1 MNTWKKALSI
11 CLSGIAMAACDKI
24 DTKASRDL
32 KTQKDKVSYGIGL
45 DIGKSFKQQSLDSKD
60 IDLDKL
66 RIGIQDAMGGVKPLL
81 SDSQLS
87 ETMMSFQKEMMAR
100 QDSVNRKKGEDNIK
114 AGQDFLAKNGKEAG
128 VVTLPDGLQY
138 KILTPG
144 TGKKPDSTNT
154 VTVNYVGTLIDGTEF
169 DSSIKRGQPVTF
181 PVNGVIKGWTE
192 ALQLMPVGS
201 KWKIVIPANLGYGER
216 GAGQKIGPNS
226 TLIFEV
232 ELISIADAAKPD
244 MSMPAGHPGAAA
256 PSAKPSAAK
265 PAAAPAAKPAAK

>member
-45 DIGKSFKQQSLDSKD
+45 DIGKSFKQQSLEGKD

-66 RIGIQDAMGGVKPLL
+66 RIGIQDALGAVKPMMT
-81 SDSQLS
+81 DSQLS
-87 ETMMSFQKEMMAR
+87 ETMMAFQKEMMAR

-114 AGQDFLAKNGKEAG
+114 AGQDFLAKNSKAAG

-138 KILTPG
+138 KIITAG
-144 TGKKPDSTNT
+144 TGKIPDSTST
-154 VTVNYVGTLIDGTEF
+154 VSVNYTGTLIDGTEF
-169 DSSIKRGQPVTF
+169 DSSIKRGQAVTF
-181 PVNGVIKGWTE
+181 PVTGVIKGWTE

-201 KWKIVIPANLGYGER
+201 KWMVYIPSALGYGDR
-216 GAGQKIGPNS
+216 GAGQKIGPNA

-232 ELISIADAAKPD
+232 ELVSIADPTKTESA
-244 MSMPAGHPGAAA
+244 MPAGHPGAA
-256 PSAKPSAAK
+256 SSKPSAK
-265 PAAAPAAKPAAK
+265 PAAAAAKPAVAK

>member
-32 KTQKDKVSYGIGL
+32 KTSKDKVSYGIGL
-45 DIGKSFKQQSLDSKD
+45 DIGRSFKQQSLDAKD

-66 RIGIQDAMGGVKPLL
+66 RIGIQDAMGGVKPLM

-114 AGQDFLAKNGKEAG
+114 VGQDFLAKNAKEAG

-138 KILTPG
+138 KIITAG
-144 TGKKPDSTNT
+144 TGKKPDSSST
-154 VTVNYVGTLIDGTEF
+154 VTVNYTGTLIDGTEF

-201 KWKIVIPANLGYGER
+201 KWMIYIPSSLGYGDH
-216 GAGQKIGPNS
+216 GAGQKIGPNA

-232 ELISIADAAKPD
+232 ELVSIADPSKTEAT
-244 MSMPAGHPGAAA
+244 MPAGHPG
-256 PSAKPSAAK
+256 K
-265 PAAAPAAKPAAK
+265 PAAAKPAAKSK